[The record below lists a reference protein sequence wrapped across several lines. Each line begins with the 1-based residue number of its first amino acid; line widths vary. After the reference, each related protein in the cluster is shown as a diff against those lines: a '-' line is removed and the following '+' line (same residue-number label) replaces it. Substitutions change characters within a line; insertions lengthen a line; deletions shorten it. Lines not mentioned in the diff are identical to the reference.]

1 MSLSQSIRLLAAVL
15 SSTDIHVAVT
25 TATKLHIRQSECSG
39 GCERCTLA
47 RQHAS
52 WPEQVPF
59 ICYSALSK
67 TQISIL
73 IEHFR
78 RVDKDLWYE
87 TKGIEQEEEEG
98 ADIMTQVAEDME
110 RQGADPLHIRKT
122 FEAYFD
128 SMDNSLSVP
137 SDRHAPQPDGRG
149 SGNPLGADVVL
160 PAAGGGATTPME
172 LALGLHPEHDEVLN
186 DFMAGSLDINAVATQ
201 ETADVV
207 SDELH
212 PAAGNIHAGQLAPPS
227 IERALRSSPEENLL
241 IDGSGELVTALNT
254 RGGDPD
260 PLEEAGPSCAS
271 AGQVAPRGRGRPRD
285 SLTKRRGRPKKSKQ

>member
-1 MSLSQSIRLLAAVL
+1 MSLSRSIRLLAAVL

-25 TATKLHIRQSECSG
+25 SATKLHIRQSECNG

-67 TQISIL
+67 AQINIL

-78 RVDKDLWYE
+78 RVDKELWYE

-98 ADIMTQVAEDME
+98 AGIMTQVAEDMG
-110 RQGADPLHIRKT
+110 RHGPDPHHIRRT

-128 SMDNSLSVP
+128 NMHNSFSAP
-137 SDRHAPQPDGRG
+137 SDRYAPQQDGRG

-160 PAAGGGATTPME
+160 PATGGGGTAPME
-172 LALGLHPEHDEVLN
+172 LVLGLHPEQNEVLN
-186 DFMAGSLDINAVATQ
+186 DFVEGSLDINAVATQ
-201 ETADVV
+201 EMADVV
-207 SDELH
+207 SDEQH
-212 PAAGNIHAGQLAPPS
+212 PAAGDIHAGQLAPPS
-227 IERALRSSPEENLL
+227 IERALPSGPEENII
-241 IDGSGELVTALNT
+241 IDGSIEQVTVLDP

-260 PLEEAGPSCAS
+260 QLEETEPSLAT
-271 AGQVAPRGRGRPRD
+271 ADQVAPRGRGRPRG
-285 SLTKRRGRPKKSKQ
+285 SLTKRRGRPKKRKQ